1 MVEKY
6 RLQVWYGGRVQGVG
20 FRYKAAQ
27 IAKGFDV
34 AGSVENL
41 PDGRVLL
48 VAVGEESE
56 ARAFAAE
63 LAKSMADFIRE
74 TSERSD
80 FTSDSYRG
88 FLIKL

>member
-34 AGSVENL
+34 AGSVGNL
-41 PDGRVLL
+41 PDGRVHL

-63 LAKSMADFIRE
+63 LAKSMSDFIRE

-80 FTSDSYRG
+80 FTTDSYRG